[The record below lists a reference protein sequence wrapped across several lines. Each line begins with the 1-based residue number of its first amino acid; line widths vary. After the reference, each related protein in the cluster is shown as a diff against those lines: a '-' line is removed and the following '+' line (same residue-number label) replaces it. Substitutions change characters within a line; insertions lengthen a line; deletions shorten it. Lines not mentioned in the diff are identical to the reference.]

1 MHIYAIFQYS
11 IILEIIICRSS
22 VTLFVSSF
30 HYSFV
35 LSVCITVDEK
45 HFLSNL

>member
-1 MHIYAIFQYS
+1 MHDI

-22 VTLFVSSF
+22 VTLFVSLF
-30 HYSFV
+30 HYSVV

-45 HFLSNL
+45 YFLSNL